1 MGTGKGYSVCEVI
14 AAVER
19 TSGCYFPVREAEC
32 RAGDPPCLVADG
44 RKAKELL
51 GWEPRH
57 SSLAE
62 IVETAWQWHTS
73 QSHVSPRVRTAQA
86 NLQAHGGASPR
97 AAAD

>member
-1 MGTGKGYSVCEVI
+1 MREVI

-19 TSGCYFPVREAEC
+19 TSGCYVPVREAER

-57 SSLAE
+57 SSLDE
-62 IVETAWQWHTS
+62 IVETAWRWHAS
-73 QSHVSPRVRTAQA
+73 QSHVPAAEV
-86 NLQAHGGASPR
+86 NLQPHGGTGQR